1 LHIHLDEE
9 DKDES
14 LNGNEMLW
22 FVQLSL
28 TLLTKHVSN

>member
-28 TLLTKHVSN
+28 TLLTTHFSN